1 MPGPPESLFDFI
13 FFLVAGIHLFLAP
26 FTKVEESFNLHATH
40 DVFMY
45 GVLPEGLKH
54 YDHFDFPGVVP
65 RSFIGSLL
73 LGGALYPAAI
83 VGNALGLLHSKLG
96 VQILARLLLAAVN
109 VTTLCILRRATS
121 RRFGRT
127 SGLMFT
133 VLSCSQ
139 FHVPFWLSRT
149 LPNMFAFPLVNIA
162 STLLLEKGENPSA
175 RKAPTGNYETALALI
190 VVAAT
195 IFRAELVLLLPG
207 LLIEGL
213 WRGVSPP
220 RIILT
225 GAISGVVALAA
236 TVTVD
241 SYFWQQWPMWPE
253 FQGIW
258 FNVYEG
264 KSEDW
269 GVSPMHAYFSEH
281 LPKLLLGSLPLSLIG
296 LADTGVISLLQPWI
310 AYLSLISLLG
320 HKEWRFIV
328 YAVPIFNI
336 AAARGAQIMLRSARS
351 GILSVVARLALV
363 GLVLGNLLATGLL
376 TYLSSVNYPGGNAML
391 ALHAAL
397 PAVSKVHVHI
407 DNLAAQT
414 GASLFTQ
421 LYGEPS
427 GILPHPLVPWE
438 YNKTEVVV
446 DYAPFSHVITERPAS
461 ALPGNWAEVAS
472 VRALAGVQVP
482 RPGKL
487 LEMGTWRE
495 LPRTLVRLEPRL
507 WILQNRW

>member
-1 MPGPPESLFDFI
+1 MPRPPESLFDVI
-13 FFLVAGIHLFLAP
+13 FFLVACVHIFLAP

-45 GVLPEGLKH
+45 GVLPEGLKR

-73 LGGALYPAAI
+73 LGGALYPAALACK
-83 VGNALGLLHSKLG
+83 ALGLLHTKLDL
-96 VQILARLLLAAVN
+96 QILARLLLASAN
-109 VTTLCILRRATS
+109 VAGLCVLRRATS
-121 RRFGRT
+121 RRFGST
-127 SGLMFT
+127 AGLLFI

-149 LPNMFAFPLVNIA
+149 LPNMFAFPLVNVA
-162 STLLLEKGENPSA
+162 SAMLLEKTSSPKTAS
-175 RKAPTGNYETALALI
+175 RNYLAALALI
-190 VVAAT
+190 VTATT

-213 WRGVSPP
+213 WRGVSLPK
-220 RIILT
+220 IILT
-225 GAISGVVALAA
+225 GAISGVIALAA
-236 TVTVD
+236 TVAVD

-264 KSEDW
+264 KSQDW
-269 GVSPMHAYFSEH
+269 GVSPIHAYFTEH
-281 LPKLLLGSLPLSLIG
+281 LPKLLLGALPLALLG
-296 LADTGVISLLQPWI
+296 LVDTGVISLLQPWI

-328 YAVPIFNI
+328 YAVPVLNI
-336 AAARGAQIMLRSARS
+336 AAARGAQLLMRSARA
-351 GILSVVARLALV
+351 GILSAIARLAVV
-363 GLVLGNLLATGLL
+363 GLVLGSILATMLL
-376 TYLSSVNYPGGNAML
+376 TYLSSVNYPGGSAML
-391 ALHAAL
+391 ALHRAL
-397 PAVSKVHVHI
+397 PEVSKVHVHI

-421 LYGEPS
+421 LHGEPS
-427 GILPHPLVPWE
+427 GILPAPLVPWE

-446 DYAPFSHVITERPAS
+446 DYAPFSHVITERPAE
-461 ALPGNWAEVAS
+461 LPGNWAEVTS
-472 VRALAGVQVP
+472 VLALAGVRLP
-482 RPGKL
+482 RLGAL
-487 LEMGTWRE
+487 MDVRAWRE
-495 LPRTLVRLEPRL
+495 LPGTVIRLEPRL
-507 WILQNRW
+507 WILQNRR